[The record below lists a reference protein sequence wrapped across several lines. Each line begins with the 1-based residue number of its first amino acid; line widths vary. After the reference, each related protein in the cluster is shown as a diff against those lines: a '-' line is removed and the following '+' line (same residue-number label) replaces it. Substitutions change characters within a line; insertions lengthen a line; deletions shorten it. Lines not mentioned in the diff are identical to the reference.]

1 MLAYSLVLPGWIASF
16 ARRWLG
22 EPNVA
27 WCWSYVMSKLV
38 VRNLFIFV
46 HLFLIV
52 RGIQQFY
59 YGSTVLN
66 FTFFLYQFSISNRN
80 ERAQRDIKVLYSFSL
95 AAALL
100 LPIKILIEVKDL
112 PTHRDSAT
120 LHSGVTD

>member
-1 MLAYSLVLPGWIASF
+1 MLLEFFVRLMLAYSLVLPGWIASF

-27 WCWSYVMSKLV
+27 WCWSY
-38 VRNLFIFV
+38 FIFV